1 LHVSLPKPPTE
12 EPEPAPVSKNVLRL
26 LLVILIAFGLVALYA
41 NVQKLRRDKIETV
54 TFTPASSPAESP
66 SPRVP

>member
-1 LHVSLPKPPTE
+1 VSLPQPPTD
-12 EPEPAPVSKNVLRL
+12 EPKPASISKNVSRL

-54 TFTPASSPAESP
+54 TFTPAPSPAESP
-66 SPRVP
+66 SPGSP